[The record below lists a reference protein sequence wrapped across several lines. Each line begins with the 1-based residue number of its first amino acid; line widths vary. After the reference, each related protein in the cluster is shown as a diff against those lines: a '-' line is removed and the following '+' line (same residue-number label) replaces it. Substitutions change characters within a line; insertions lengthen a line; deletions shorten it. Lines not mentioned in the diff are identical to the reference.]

1 MKITVDKSEFLNKLA
16 AVSKVASENKIRQV
30 LGCVKLAAAGE
41 KIALM
46 ATNLELT
53 MTSEMY
59 GKVIIEGSAV
69 FKADRIIEYISTL
82 DNGELTIELDKN
94 IIKIYEA
101 EFEVMDVNEYPAIK
115 DYNYGYEPLQ
125 IESSK
130 LLKCLNGCINVS
142 KSVTDNVAMG
152 GVRVEISDK
161 IRCIATDSFRM
172 VYFEQDIKSDK
183 EIKVTI
189 PNPAVLRLMELL
201 KNTEF
206 VTIASSENDI
216 TFETGDY
223 KLTSRLITLAFPNWA
238 SVSSNFQHNK
248 MLTVNRIEAIK
259 ILKRISIFAR
269 ENLSAKNAVTFKTDN
284 RMLRVNAVGS
294 TSKAKDK
301 IETIREGEDITIN
314 LNSQFII
321 DYLNTLDCD
330 AVEIKLSDDN
340 KPVMINPCD
349 KTDVWLLSMP
359 LALRE

>member
-16 AVSKVASENKIRQV
+16 TVSKVASENKIRQV
-30 LGCVKLAAAGE
+30 LGCVKVTSTGD
-41 KIALM
+41 KITLT

-53 MTSEMY
+53 MTAEMY

-69 FKADRIIEYISTL
+69 FKADRIMEYISTL
-82 DNGELTIELDKN
+82 DDGELTVELDKN

-101 EFEVMDVNEYPAIK
+101 EFEVMDLNEYPTIK

-125 IESSK
+125 IESAK
-130 LLKCLNGCINVS
+130 LLKCLNGCIAVS
-142 KSVTDNVAMG
+142 KSVTDDVAMG
-152 GVRVEISDK
+152 GVRIEMSDK
-161 IRCIATDSFRM
+161 IRCIASDSFRM
-172 VYFEQDIKSDK
+172 VYFEQDVKSDK

-189 PNPAVLRLMELL
+189 PNPAVFRLIDLL

-206 VTIASSENDI
+206 VTIASSDDNI

-223 KLTSRLITLAFPNWA
+223 KLTSRLITLAFPNWE
-238 SVSSNFQHNK
+238 SVLKSFVYNK
-248 MLTVNRIEAIK
+248 LLTVNRIEAIK

-284 RMLRVNAVGS
+284 KILRVNAIGS

-330 AVEIKLSDDN
+330 AVEIKLSDND
-340 KPVMINPCD
+340 KPIMISPCD